1 MVLGQLV
8 RKRLLW
14 MVIRDLEVF
23 LKRDRRVKQ
32 GSLELQELPL
42 LVAQEPQ
49 DNEDYREKWGRLG
62 RSELSVSRVL
72 LVCLEFLGFLE
83 FLDLRVHKVSWV
95 LLGELVPWAVQEL
108 TELQVR
114 KVLQAPWGSTARM
127 DIMVQRAREATLAMR
142 QV

>member
-32 GSLELQELPL
+32 GSLELQEIPL
-42 LVAQEPQ
+42 LVAQ

-83 FLDLRVHKVSWV
+83 FLDLRVHKVAWV
-95 LLGELVPWAVQEL
+95 LLGELVP
-108 TELQVR
+108 
-114 KVLQAPWGSTARM
+114 
-127 DIMVQRAREATLAMR
+127 
-142 QV
+142 

>member
-1 MVLGQLV
+1 
-8 RKRLLW
+8 

-32 GSLELQELPL
+32 GSLELQEIPL
-42 LVAQEPQ
+42 LVAQ

-83 FLDLRVHKVSWV
+83 FLDLRVHKAAWV
-95 LLGELVPWAVQEL
+95 LLGELGP
-108 TELQVR
+108 
-114 KVLQAPWGSTARM
+114 
-127 DIMVQRAREATLAMR
+127 
-142 QV
+142 